1 MIPKESLA
9 RNDARADC
17 DYYYSFRK
25 TVQVLAALDFYSDT
39 IDQSMYHDESLSLVG
54 FRGLDPAARVMEL
67 KFHLGRP

>member
-39 IDQSMYHDESLSLVG
+39 IDQSMYHDETLHFSDLRFRNSTWVG
-54 FRGLDPAARVMEL
+54 HNEE
-67 KFHLGRP
+67 HL